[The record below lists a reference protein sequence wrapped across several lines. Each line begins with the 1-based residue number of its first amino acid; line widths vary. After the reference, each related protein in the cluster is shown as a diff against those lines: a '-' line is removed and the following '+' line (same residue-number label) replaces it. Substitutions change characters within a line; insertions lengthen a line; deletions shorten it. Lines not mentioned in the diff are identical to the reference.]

1 MGDNETITIT
11 YSLRFGNDVEKRFH
25 IVIDRQSMEIM
36 KPQRNEFPEWTLLSN
51 HKCGICPLDSDK
63 HKYCPAAIS
72 IIGIVDEFSDV
83 ISYEMVETR
92 VETEER
98 TCSRKGAA
106 QEALSSVIGA
116 CMAASG
122 CPILK
127 KLQPMV
133 RFHLPFASIEE
144 TEYRVL
150 SMYMLAQYF
159 VHKNN
164 KTPDLEFKGLLKIYN
179 DIRNVNRHFV
189 KRLRVIVEKDSNLNA
204 LITLDCFAQS
214 FDSPI
219 KSIDSSVLSD
229 CENLF
234 EPYL

>member
-1 MGDNETITIT
+1 MDDSETLTIT
-11 YSLRFGNDVEKRFH
+11 YSLRFGNETEKKLQ
-25 IVIDRQSMEIM
+25 IVLDKQSMEIV
-36 KPQRNEFPEWTLLSN
+36 KPERNDFPKWTLLSN
-51 HKCGICPLDSDK
+51 HKCEICPLDSDI
-63 HKYCPAAIS
+63 HKYCPTAIS

-83 ISYEMVETR
+83 ISYEVVETH

-98 TCSRKGAA
+98 IYSRKGAA
-106 QEALSSVIGA
+106 QETLRSIVGV

-164 KTPDLEFKGLLKIYN
+164 KTPDLEFKGLIEIYN
-179 DIRNVNRHFV
+179 NIRKVNKNFV
-189 KRLRVIVEKDSNLNA
+189 KRLKVIVEKDSNLNA

-214 FDSPI
+214 FDSPVD
-219 KSIDSSVLSD
+219 SIDSSVISD
-229 CENLF
+229 FKNIF

>member
-1 MGDNETITIT
+1 MDNNETIKIT
-11 YSLRFGNDVEKRFH
+11 YSLIFGNEAEKRFQ
-25 IVIDRQSMEIM
+25 IVLDKQTMEII
-36 KPQRNEFPEWTLLSN
+36 KPERNEFPEWTLLSN
-51 HKCGICPLDSDK
+51 HKCEICPLDSDK
-63 HKYCPAAIS
+63 HMYCPAAIS
-72 IIGIVDEFSDV
+72 IIDIVEEFSDV
-83 ISYEMVETR
+83 ISYETVETH
-92 VETEER
+92 VETEDR
-98 TCSRKGAA
+98 TYSRKGTV
-106 QEALSSVIGA
+106 QETLSSVIGA

-133 RFHLPFASIEE
+133 RFHLPFASMEE

-164 KTPDLEFKGLLKIYN
+164 KTPDLEFKGLLEIYN
-179 DIRNVNRHFV
+179 NIRNVNKHFV
-189 KRLRVIVEKDSNLNA
+189 KRLKVIVEKDSNLNA

-214 FDSPI
+214 FDSPVD
-219 KSIDSSVLSD
+219 SIDSSMISNF
-229 CENLF
+229 EKIF